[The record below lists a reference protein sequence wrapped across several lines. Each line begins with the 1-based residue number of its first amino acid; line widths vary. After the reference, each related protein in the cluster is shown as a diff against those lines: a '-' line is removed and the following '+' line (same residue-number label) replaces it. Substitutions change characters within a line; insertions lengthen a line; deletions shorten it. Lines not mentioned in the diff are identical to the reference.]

1 MAWCSRRSTS
11 LAFYQR
17 DLELLIPV
25 GDTQAFVLQQLG
37 ERATTQNIVYE
48 WLT

>member
-17 DLELLIPV
+17 DLELLIPI
-25 GDTQAFVLQQLG
+25 GDPQAYVLQQLG
-37 ERATTQNIVYE
+37 ERAIAQKIIYE
-48 WLT
+48 